1 MTTLETIGQILLMG
15 AALFSGAAF
24 GGGLFDVTVNEDNLI
39 RGFPDSIRHVRAYW
53 KYRNPGDFYK
63 RITPLIFLT
72 SIASLVIFWDA
83 AYGRRWLIMASIG
96 CYAATQL
103 ITVIYFFPQNK
114 ILREGPLDEVA
125 KLVRE
130 FSTTRLYL
138 DLFRNVL
145 TGAGTVLLL
154 IALSRSVN

>member
-1 MTTLETIGQILLMG
+1 MTTLETIGQLLLMG

-53 KYRNPGDFYK
+53 KYRNPGDFYR
-63 RITPLIFLT
+63 RITPLILGT
-72 SIASLVIFWDA
+72 SIASLLIFWDTT
-83 AYGRRWLIMASIG
+83 YGRRWLLLASIG

-125 KLVRE
+125 KLVHE
-130 FSTTRLYL
+130 FSTRRLYL
-138 DLFRNVL
+138 DLLRNVL